1 METILIAGGT
11 GLIGKKLTAKWKSAG
26 HDVRILSRGKTDLEK
41 NIFHYSIEKKEI
53 DPLALENV
61 SVIVNLA
68 GAGIADKRWTKSRI
82 DELYSSRIDS
92 TEFLFEKAKNLSS
105 LKQYISASGI
115 ICYGFD
121 QPEKLFVESDP
132 IGKDI
137 LSDITLKWEQAA
149 DLFSSVCPV
158 AKIRISVVLSNEGGA
173 LLPISKP
180 VKMGFGAIL
189 GNGKQGV
196 PWIHLADLVN
206 LFDVAMQQKWNG
218 AYNANAG
225 NTTNEELT
233 RTIAKVL
240 NKSIWLPKVPAFAL
254 KLVLGKMS
262 TVVLD
267 GLKADN
273 SKIKAAGMKFTFPEL
288 KGGLEDL
295 LK

>member
-11 GLIGKKLTAKWKSAG
+11 GLIGKKLTANWKSAG

-82 DELYSSRIDS
+82 DELYSSRIES

-180 VKMGFGAIL
+180 IKMGFGAIL

-196 PWIHLADLVN
+196 PWIHLSDLVA

-218 AYNANAG
+218 AYNANTG

-240 NKSIWLPKVPAFAL
+240 GKRIWLPKVPAFAL
-254 KLVLGKMS
+254 KLVLGRMS

-273 SKIKAAGMKFTFPEL
+273 SKIKAAGMKFKYPEL
-288 KGGLEDL
+288 KGALEDL

>member
-11 GLIGKKLTAKWKSAG
+11 GLIGKKLTANWKSAG

-61 SVIVNLA
+61 SVIVNLT
-68 GAGIADKRWTKSRI
+68 GAGIADKRWTKSRVE
-82 DELYSSRIDS
+82 ELYSSRIDS

-149 DLFSSVCPV
+149 DLFSSICPV

-196 PWIHLADLVN
+196 PWIHLTDLVS

-233 RTIAKVL
+233 RTIATVL
-240 NKSIWLPKVPAFAL
+240 NKRIWLPKVPAFAL
-254 KLVLGKMS
+254 NLVLGRMS

-273 SKIKAAGMKFTFPEL
+273 SKIKSLGMIFKHPEL
-288 KGGLEDL
+288 KGALEDL

>member
-68 GAGIADKRWTKSRI
+68 GAGIADKRWTKNRVE
-82 DELYSSRIDS
+82 ELYSSRIDS
-92 TEFLFEKAKNLSS
+92 TEFLFEKAKNLSN

-196 PWIHLADLVN
+196 PWIHLTDLVS

-225 NTTNEELT
+225 
-233 RTIAKVL
+233 
-240 NKSIWLPKVPAFAL
+240 
-254 KLVLGKMS
+254 
-262 TVVLD
+262 
-267 GLKADN
+267 
-273 SKIKAAGMKFTFPEL
+273 
-288 KGGLEDL
+288 
-295 LK
+295 

>member
-68 GAGIADKRWTKSRI
+68 GAGIADKRWTKSRV

-92 TEFLFEKAKNLSS
+92 TQFLFEKAKNLSS

-121 QPEKLFVESDP
+121 QPEKLFIESDP

-158 AKIRISVVLSNEGGA
+158 AKIRISGVLSNEGGA

-225 NTTNEELT
+225 NTKNEELT

-240 NKSIWLPKVPAFAL
+240 GKRIWLPKVPAFAL
-254 KLVLGKMS
+254 KLALGQLS

-273 SKIKAAGMKFTFPEL
+273 SKIKAAGMIFKHPEL
-288 KGGLEDL
+288 NGALEDL

>member
-11 GLIGKKLTAKWKSAG
+11 GLIGKKLTAKWKNAG

-149 DLFSSVCPV
+149 DLFSSICPV

-196 PWIHLADLVN
+196 PWIHLKDLVN

-240 NKSIWLPKVPAFAL
+240 NKRIWLPKVPAFAL
-254 KLVLGKMS
+254 KLVLGRMS

-288 KGGLEDL
+288 KGALEDL